1 MPQRRTVGV
10 SAKKSSKASAKK
22 PAKKTSQKRGSLKKA
37 SQKKTPSKKAPAKS
51 RTPSTK
57 GKRTVAKKAN
67 PRLWQ
72 QIKDAW
78 MQGAKGGPAGKWNAR
93 KAQLAVQEYKRRGG
107 TYLGRKDP
115 GNSLRIWTR
124 EDWGYVDGDAK
135 GRYLPKAVRDALTSA
150 ERAREN
156 ARKRGK
162 KGRNV
167 PYSESVT
174 RKMRQAGV
182 I

>member
-1 MPQRRTVGV
+1 M
-10 SAKKSSKASAKK
+10 
-22 PAKKTSQKRGSLKKA
+22 
-37 SQKKTPSKKAPAKS
+37 
-51 RTPSTK
+51 
-57 GKRTVAKKAN
+57 AKKAN
-67 PRLWQ
+67 PQLWQ

-78 MQGAKGGPAGKWNAR
+78 MRGAKGGPAGKWNAR

-115 GNSLRIWTR
+115 SNSLRVWTR

-135 GRYLPKAVRDALTSA
+135 GRYLPKAVRDALTPA